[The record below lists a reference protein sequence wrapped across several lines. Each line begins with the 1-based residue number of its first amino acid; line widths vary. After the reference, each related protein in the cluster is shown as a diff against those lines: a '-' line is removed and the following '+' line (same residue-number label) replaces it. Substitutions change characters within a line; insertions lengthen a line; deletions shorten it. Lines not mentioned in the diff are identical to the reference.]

1 VFQQGIT
8 EPGNA
13 WAPLAERMRPTSLA
27 DFVGQRHL
35 LGEGKLLPSLL
46 ADGRLTS
53 ILLWGPPGSG
63 KTTLARLLAD
73 EVDAHFVPLSAVT
86 SGVKDLRASMEG
98 ARLRGLHEKR
108 QTVLFV
114 DEIHRFNK
122 AQQDAMLPYVESGA
136 VTLIGATTE
145 NPGFEVNGAL
155 RSRCRV
161 LALHALGDDE
171 LGELAHRALTD
182 EGRGLGPTAPDLSA
196 EAMEQ
201 LLHAAQGDGRSLLNT
216 LEIAASIAARSA
228 SSGTRGEIMPE
239 HVASAAQKKG
249 LRYDK
254 GGDNHY
260 KLTSAFIKSMRGS
273 DPDAALYY
281 MIRML
286 EAGEDP
292 GFVLRRMVIFASE
305 DIGNADPRALQVAVS
320 AQQAFAF
327 VGMPEGVLPLTQAC
341 TYLAT
346 APKSNA
352 VFAAYG
358 RARKDV
364 LAHPSLDVPNH
375 LVQANDAVSKQM
387 GYGRGYR
394 YPHNYD
400 GNYVAARYLPSRLE
414 GRRYYEPSENGYEV
428 RIAERLDTW
437 RREAADGE
445 DGD

>member
-1 VFQQGIT
+1 MT
-8 EPGNA
+8 LDE
-13 WAPLAERMRPTSLA
+13 
-27 DFVGQRHL
+27 FVGQRHL
-35 LGEGKLLPSLL
+35 LGPGKLLHSLL
-46 ADGRLTS
+46 AQGRLTS
-53 ILLWGPPGSG
+53 LILWGPPGSG

-73 EVDAHFVPLSAVT
+73 SVGAQFVPLSAVT
-86 SGVKDLRASMEG
+86 AGVKELRASMEG
-98 ARLRGLHEKR
+98 ARLRGLQENR

-136 VTLIGATTE
+136 VTLVGATTE

-161 LALHALGDDE
+161 LALQPLSDDDLGQ
-171 LGELAHRALTD
+171 LAIRALSDNT
-182 EGRGLGPTAPDLSA
+182 RGLGPTAPALPDESL
-196 EAMEQ
+196 EH
-201 LLHAAQGDGRSLLNT
+201 LLDAAQGDARSLLNT
-216 LEIAASIAARSA
+216 LEIAAGIAAQSA
-228 SSGTRGEIMPE
+228 ASGTNGSILPE
-239 HVASAAQKKG
+239 HISAAAQKRN

-254 GGDNHY
+254 GGDQHY
-260 KLTSAFIKSMRGS
+260 RLTSAFIKSLRGS

-305 DIGNADPRALQVAVS
+305 DIGNADPRALQVATA

-364 LAHPSLDVPNH
+364 LANPSLDVPSH
-375 LVQANDAVSKQM
+375 LSPANDAVSRQM

-400 GNYVAARYLPSRLE
+400 GNYVAGYYLPQRLH
-414 GRRYYEPSENGYEV
+414 GRHYYEPTEHGYEQ
-428 RIAERLDTW
+428 RIAERLAAW
-437 RREAADGE
+437 RRAAAASE
-445 DGD
+445 DED